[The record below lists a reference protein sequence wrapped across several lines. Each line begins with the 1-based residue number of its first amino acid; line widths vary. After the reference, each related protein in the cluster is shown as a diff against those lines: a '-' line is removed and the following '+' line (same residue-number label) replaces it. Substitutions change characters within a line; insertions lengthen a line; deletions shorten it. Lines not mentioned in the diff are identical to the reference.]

1 MAAEPN
7 LYWNLRRYRS
17 RNYSKARDLTQFCLS
32 NDFKPHSQKG
42 GGERFRILISTCDDL
57 PMSAESQLRQ
67 LQMQDDASLR
77 ADVRALG
84 ELLGQSLIRQEGK
97 ALFDLVERV
106 RAAVRSGSAEAEL
119 KSVNVE
125 QAEQLVR
132 AFSTYF
138 HLANVAE
145 QVHRSRVL
153 AKERE
158 ESGSWIAQAIGK
170 IEKARESGYEFTVD
184 DLKNW
189 LDGFSVRP
197 VFTAHP
203 TEASRRSVLNKLALI
218 SDLLETAN
226 SKRKESRLS
235 EAIDLLWQTD
245 ELRVERPLVIDEAVN
260 ALYYLDDL
268 FRFTIPEVLEEFANE
283 ISKLGVEI
291 PPNAKPLSFGTWIGG
306 DRDGNPNVTP
316 DVTRETIVV
325 QVGHAIRV
333 ITEAMSKLRQSLSVS
348 TRIIE
353 VSDELRESVEKDL
366 ANIPEFEPRYRR
378 LNAREPY
385 RLKTTAIVHKLE
397 LTRKRH
403 AAGAPHVPGRDYDNT
418 QELLDDLYVMRD
430 SLLRNRGELIAHGE
444 LERVIRVVNAFGL
457 IHATMDVREHS
468 QMHHA
473 AISNFGIDSNYPNL
487 SPEQRFDILISEL
500 STSALRAPK
509 GLDTQSAKTLDT
521 FKAIHELITQFGPEV
536 IETYII
542 SMTKSPA
549 DVIAAVVLAKE
560 AGLIDIQNN
569 VAKIGFVP
577 LLETVAELRAA
588 DSILDKLLSNPIY
601 RKLISLR
608 DDVQEVMLGYSDSNK
623 DAGIATSQWE
633 IHQAQRRLRDTA
645 MKYGVKLRLFHG
657 RGGSVGRGGGPTY
670 DALIALPWGS
680 LDGQIKMTEQGEVI
694 SDKYSIP
701 MLARENVELT
711 LAAALEA
718 TVLNRGPRQPKEAL
732 TKWNDCME
740 TISENA
746 FQRYRGLVTHPDL
759 PSYFYA
765 STPVEQLGD
774 MFLGSRPSRRQ
785 GANDGIEN
793 LRAIPWVFGW
803 TQSRQ
808 IVPGWYGVGS
818 GLKAAR
824 ESGKASVL
832 KEMLSDWHFFKTFIS
847 NVEMTMAKTDMK
859 MAEHYVKTLVPVELH
874 HFFHDIKA
882 EFELTS
888 REINELRGNDN
899 LLGDQPLL
907 ARTLQIRDQYLAP
920 LHMMQVNLLERV
932 RQAGESSDPSLR
944 RALLLT
950 INGVALG
957 LRNTG

>member
-1 MAAEPN
+1 
-7 LYWNLRRYRS
+7 
-17 RNYSKARDLTQFCLS
+17 
-32 NDFKPHSQKG
+32 
-42 GGERFRILISTCDDL
+42 
-57 PMSAESQLRQ
+57 MSAESQLRQ

-77 ADVRALG
+77 SDVRSLG
-84 ELLGQSLIRQEGK
+84 ELLGQSLVRQEGRE
-97 ALFDLVERV
+97 LLDLVEKV
-106 RAAVRSGSAEAEL
+106 RAAVRTGQGEAEL
-119 KSVNVE
+119 KDVDVE
-125 QAEQLVR
+125 KAVQLVR

-145 QVHRSRVL
+145 QLHRSRVL
-153 AKERE
+153 ENERT
-158 ESGSWIAQAIGK
+158 ESGSWIAQAVDK
-170 IEKARESGYEFTVD
+170 IEAARKSGLEIKLD
-184 DLKNW
+184 DLNKW
-189 LDGFSVRP
+189 LSDFSVRP

-203 TEASRRSVLNKLALI
+203 TEASRRSVLSKLAQI
-218 SDLLETAN
+218 SDLLEMPA
-226 SKRKESRLS
+226 SRVRDARLS

-268 FRFTIPEVLEEFANE
+268 FRLTVPEVLDEFAIE
-283 ISKLGVEI
+283 VARLGVTI
-291 PPNAKPLSFGTWIGG
+291 SPTAKPLTFGTWIGG

-333 ITEAMSKLRQSLSVS
+333 ISEAMSKLRQSLSVS
-348 TRIIE
+348 TRIIK
-353 VSDELRESVEKDL
+353 VSEELQASVERDL
-366 ANIPEFEPRYRR
+366 ANIPEFEARYRR

-385 RLKTTAIVHKLE
+385 RLKTTAIVHRLE

-403 AAGAPHVPGRDYDNT
+403 AAGTPHVPGRDYQNT
-418 QELLDDLYVMRD
+418 EELLDDLNIMRD
-430 SLLRNRGELIAHGE
+430 SLLANHGELIATGQ
-444 LERVIRVVNAFGL
+444 LERIIRTVSAFGL

-468 QMHHA
+468 QIHHA
-473 AISNFGIDSNYPNL
+473 ALANFGIAPNYAEQSPDSL
-487 SPEQRFDILISEL
+487 FDTLIAELEKSEL
-500 STSALRAPK
+500 RNPK
-509 GLDTQSAKTLDT
+509 DLDSQSAKTLDT
-521 FKAIHELITQFGPEV
+521 FRAINELIAQFGPEV

-542 SMTKSPA
+542 SMTKQPA
-549 DVIAAVVLAKE
+549 DVLAAVVLAKE
-560 AGLIDIQNN
+560 AGLIDINSG
-569 VAKIGFVP
+569 VAKIGFAP
-577 LLETVAELRAA
+577 LLETVAELRSA
-588 DSILDKLLSNPIY
+588 DTILEKLLSNPAY
-601 RKLISLR
+601 RKLVTLR
-608 DDVQEVMLGYSDSNK
+608 GDEQEVMLGYSDSNK

-633 IHQAQRRLRDTA
+633 IHQAQRRLRDVA

-701 MLARENVELT
+701 ALARENVELT

-718 TVLNRGPRQPKEAL
+718 TVLNRGPRQASENLKQ
-732 TKWNDCME
+732 WNECME
-740 TISENA
+740 LLSENS
-746 FQRYRGLVTHPDL
+746 FQRYRNLVSHQDL
-759 PSYFYA
+759 PAYFYA
-765 STPVEQLGD
+765 STPTEQLGD

-824 ESGKASVL
+824 EAGKSEVL
-832 KEMLSDWHFFKTFIS
+832 KQMLNEWHFFKTFIS
-847 NVEMTMAKTDMK
+847 NVEMTMAKTDLK
-859 MAEHYVKTLVPVELH
+859 MAANYVQALVPSNLH
-874 HFFHDIKA
+874 HFFDDIKS

-888 REINELRGNDN
+888 KEINGLRGNDN

-920 LHMMQVNLLERV
+920 LHIMQVNLLERV
-932 RQAGESSDPSLR
+932 RQSGENADPLLR